1 MKFKMITPKLKK
13 IKTIII
19 QQNHDKDR
27 KINREEKK
35 MARNKDKGKILE

>member
-1 MKFKMITPKLKK
+1 MK
-13 IKTIII
+13 IKTIKI
-19 QQNHDKDR
+19 QSNHDKVQ

>member
-1 MKFKMITPKLKK
+1 MKYKMITRK
-13 IKTIII
+13 IKKTKTI
-19 QQNHDKDR
+19 NHDKDR